1 MHTRLESMKRAVF
14 VGLVGLMLSACGAS
28 ATNPPAGASQPNGA
42 SQPAG
47 QSQPPAQTQAPAD
60 GGGGASLVDAAAK
73 VTDVCTLLTVET
85 AAKVVPSAPPPQ
97 SQKFPPLQCTFF
109 DGKVQLQVTLA
120 SADTDVG
127 GGVSPP
133 GAEPVPG
140 LGAGATVV
148 HPGPDETYLTVR
160 LSSDRGG
167 LYVDIYDPSGKDRK
181 DDAIAVAQ
189 AVLAAIH

>member
-1 MHTRLESMKRAVF
+1 MKRAVA
-14 VGLVGLMLSACGAS
+14 VGLAGLMLSACGAS
-28 ATNPPAGASQPNGA
+28 ATNPPAGASQPGGA
-42 SQPAG
+42 SQAAG
-47 QSQPPAQTQAPAD
+47 QSQPAAQTQAPA
-60 GGGGASLVDAAAK
+60 GGGGGSTLVDAAAK
-73 VTDVCTLLTVET
+73 VTDVCTLVATDL

-97 SQKFPPLQCTFF
+97 SQKFPPRQCTFF

-127 GGVSPP
+127 GGVPP
-133 GAEPVPG
+133 LGTVPVPG

-160 LSSDRGG
+160 LSPDQGG
-167 LYVDIYDPSGKDRK
+167 LYIDISDPSGADRT

-189 AVLAAIH
+189 GVLAAIH